1 MKQIFSRLRFPQSR
15 TYLLAVGCIVLLSS
29 CASLLSTTFIEPTVA
44 NLQKQTDLELVCE
57 GSPSYLL
64 MIDSMIAS
72 DSNSKSLLMAGSQ
85 AYSGYIGAMGECGY
99 PRERIKTVSEKA
111 NQYGTALLTRTLSLE
126 EAAGSD
132 QLERRLAQ
140 LGRSDVPSLFWG
152 ALARLNWI
160 QQQQGAPAAMAELV
174 TVELIMARLLELDET
189 YQAGAPHLFFGGYY
203 ATRPPMFGGDP
214 DKSRDHFEKA
224 LDISQRQ
231 FLLIQVTYA
240 ETLAR
245 QLFDKELHDTLLQ
258 EVLDFPLQS
267 ASQYNLSNQIA
278 KRKAKR
284 LLDEDYFGE

>member
-1 MKQIFSRLRFPQSR
+1 MKQILRRLCPSR
-15 TYLLAVGCIVLLSS
+15 TKGYLLAAGCLLLLSS
-29 CASLLSTTFIEPTVA
+29 CSALLSTTFIEPTVA
-44 NLQKQTDLELVCE
+44 NLQKQADLELVCE

-72 DSNSKSLLMAGSQ
+72 DPKSKSLLIAGSQ

-99 PRERIKTVSEKA
+99 PKERIQTVSKKA
-111 NQYGTALLTRTLSLE
+111 NEYGAALLARTIHLQKVT
-126 EAAGSD
+126 GID
-132 QLERRLAQ
+132 QLEDRLSQ
-140 LGRSDVPSLFWG
+140 LNRSDVPPLFWG
-152 ALARLNWI
+152 ALAVLNWI

-174 TVELIMARLLELDET
+174 TVEKVMARLLELDET

-214 DKSRDHFEKA
+214 DKSREHFEKA
-224 LDISQRQ
+224 LAISGRQ

-245 QLFDKELHDTLLQ
+245 QLFDKKLHDALLR
-258 EVLDFPLQS
+258 EVLDFSLQS
-267 ASQYNLSNQIA
+267 APEYNLSNQIA

-284 LLDEDYFGE
+284 LLEDDYFSE